1 MQSGVTACPAG
12 SVLPRLLPA
21 RIYLGAGVNS
31 PALET
36 NYMETKIKTEADLPV
51 LQPQVAVGEVDELD
65 IEEFSKVHGGKP
77 PKARKYVIRI
87 DREKF
92 KVSVSQM
99 TGRELLLLASKS
111 PPENWLLNQKLRGG
125 QVIAIGLTTVVD
137 FTAPGVERF
146 MTLPKD
152 QTEGRP
158 ALRRQ
163 FLLPEADVEGL
174 NASGLEWETLGGRNT
189 GWLLVHGFALPS
201 GYNLPAASAALQVL
215 GGYPTTP
222 LDMVYFHPGLSRAD
236 GRPIPCADAYVP
248 IDGRQWQRWSRH
260 YTAAHPWIP
269 GEYSVVTHLSLVRSW
284 LEREFTRC

>member
-1 MQSGVTACPAG
+1 
-12 SVLPRLLPA
+12 
-21 RIYLGAGVNS
+21 
-31 PALET
+31 
-36 NYMETKIKTEADLPV
+36 METKTKTDPDIAV
-51 LQPQVAVGEVDELD
+51 SRAQVAAGEVDELEV
-65 IEEFSKVHGGKP
+65 EEFSKVHGGKP

-92 KVSVSQM
+92 KVSVPQM

-137 FTAPGVERF
+137 FIAPGVERF

-158 ALRRQ
+158 VLRRQ
-163 FLLPEADVEGL
+163 FVLPEADVDGL
-174 NASGLEWETLGGRNT
+174 NASAMEWETLGGGNS
-189 GWLLVHGFALPS
+189 GWLIVHGFALPT
-201 GYNLPAASAALQVL
+201 GYNLPAASAAIQVL

-222 LDMVYFHPGLSRAD
+222 LDMVYFHPGLARAD

-269 GEYSVVTHLSLVRSW
+269 GEYSVITHLSLVRFW
-284 LEREFTRC
+284 LQREFTRC